1 MTLQDAFDP
10 IDLPQI
16 LVDLSHA
23 IDMVDGW
30 VLRNEQ
36 IDPDLTMYAA
46 NLLALIASKATP
58 QPQ

>member
-10 IDLPQI
+10 TDLPQI

-30 VLRNEQ
+30 ALRNEQ
-36 IDPDLTMYAA
+36 IDPDLAMYAA
-46 NLLALIASKATP
+46 NLLALIASRATP
-58 QPQ
+58 Q

>member
-1 MTLQDAFDP
+1 MRLRSAETQQSRQAEGAS
-10 IDLPQI
+10 
-16 LVDLSHA
+16 VRT